1 MMSLEDMR
9 FKVNAHW
16 IYAMNLYEF
25 ILSVAIGNHQLRG
38 RKNRCNLNG
47 QFIFRFIPLSSSI
60 SIATHTIERGG
71 LIRHWYA
78 LQWTHVEEIYSIV
91 SRLQILPKPS
101 LLL

>member
-1 MMSLEDMR
+1 MD
-9 FKVNAHW
+9 AHW
-16 IYAMNLYEF
+16 IYAINLYEF
-25 ILSVAIGNHQLRG
+25 ILSVAIDNRQCQE
-38 RKNRCNLNG
+38 RKNKCNVNG
-47 QFIFRFIPLSSSI
+47 QFIFRFIPLSSSF

-78 LQWTHVEEIYSIV
+78 LQWTRVEEIYSIV